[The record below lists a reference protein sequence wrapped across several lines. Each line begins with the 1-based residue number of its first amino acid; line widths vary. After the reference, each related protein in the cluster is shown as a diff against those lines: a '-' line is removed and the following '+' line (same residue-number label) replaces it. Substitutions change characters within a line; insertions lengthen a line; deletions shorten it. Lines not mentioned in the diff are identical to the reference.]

1 MTTNYDAIISSA
13 AALHGLPLALL
24 QAQVIQESS
33 GHADAFR
40 YEPVFY
46 THYIKGSTVAKSAVY
61 GPLAACSYGLMQIML
76 ETAAEMGFTGRPEDL
91 FTPAV
96 GLEWGARKMKALWTA
111 AGGTDGAYHAA
122 LAAYNG
128 GPALLHLPN
137 PNWPPGPT
145 AYVNNI
151 YRLANSGGS

>member
-1 MTTNYDAIISSA
+1 MSRTLYTLEIQSA
-13 AALHGLPLALL
+13 ATSHGLSFALL
-24 QAQVIQESS
+24 EAQVLQESS

-46 THYIKGSTVAKSAVY
+46 THYIKGMPAAKAGAY
-61 GPLAACSYGLMQIML
+61 GPLDACSYGLLQIML

-96 GLEWGARKMKALWTA
+96 GLEWGARKMRALWDA
-111 AGGTDGAYHAA
+111 AGGTDSAYHVA

-128 GPALLHLPN
+128 GPALLHATSL
-137 PNWPPGPT
+137 PPGPA
-145 AYVNNI
+145 AYANNI
-151 YRLANSGGS
+151 YRLVNLGGV